1 MKLRPYQS
9 KLIAQIAAHWQSGKR
24 RVIAVAPTGS
34 GKTVLFAKVAD
45 RFLNDF
51 PNGRVWIIAHRIEM
65 LLQARQKIEAM
76 SERRIGK
83 IDIDDRIDPS
93 AEVYICSIQ
102 SLTAR
107 LPEITIAPS
116 LIIIDEVHH
125 AVADSYQ
132 EVLRKFPNSLVLG
145 VTATPIRA
153 DGNGFRDSFDELVCA
168 PGVKQLIE
176 QGYLAPF
183 KVFGA
188 KMIDLKDVKRGR
200 YDYNRQSLVD
210 EIDRTIVYGDLLG
223 AYKQYANNTKTVVFC
238 VDIEHSRATA
248 AAYKA
253 AGIPAEHIDGEMDWK
268 TRFTMLERFRSSE
281 TMVLCNCELILEG
294 FDLDDIQTVQIVRP
308 TASLSLY
315 LQMVGRVLRPHP
327 NKDYARIIDHT
338 SNIALFGLPDEQRYW
353 SLDPVPAMASGW
365 SEKCPSC
372 DHIFHPI
379 KAKVNT
385 YRQMA
390 GGIPRQFGRTICPNC
405 HTNIQF
411 LLRKL
416 GLLFNSDIPAQ
427 IVIEEQSSTIVEIKD
442 AKEIKIQ
449 GGDKV
454 KRSAQTVNKI
464 KDRIHPDHRQLIDNI
479 IRDAQSNVD
488 AIEIISN
495 LDTVEDFGIDHWQYI
510 GAKLQYRPEW
520 GKNSFYKYTVRKRFN
535 IQRGEP
541 DCSIIEI
548 FEIVEELPT
557 DGIFEPINWT
567 LDLAIAEK
575 YVSFARLQRRTY
587 HIVKLT
593 RTGAQWQ
600 EALQL
605 LEVAG

>member
-1 MKLRPYQS
+1 
-9 KLIAQIAAHWQSGKR
+9 
-24 RVIAVAPTGS
+24 
-34 GKTVLFAKVAD
+34 
-45 RFLNDF
+45 
-51 PNGRVWIIAHRIEM
+51 
-65 LLQARQKIEAM
+65 
-76 SERRIGK
+76 
-83 IDIDDRIDPS
+83 
-93 AEVYICSIQ
+93 
-102 SLTAR
+102 
-107 LPEITIAPS
+107 
-116 LIIIDEVHH
+116 
-125 AVADSYQ
+125 
-132 EVLRKFPNSLVLG
+132 
-145 VTATPIRA
+145 
-153 DGNGFRDSFDELVCA
+153 
-168 PGVKQLIE
+168 
-176 QGYLAPF
+176 
-183 KVFGA
+183 
-188 KMIDLKDVKRGR
+188 LK
-200 YDYNRQSLVD
+200 N
-210 EIDRTIVYGDLLG
+210 
-223 AYKQYANNTKTVVFC
+223 
-238 VDIEHSRATA
+238 
-248 AAYKA
+248 KA
-253 AGIPAEHIDGEMDWK
+253 A
-268 TRFTMLERFRSSE
+268 RS
-281 TMVLCNCELILEG
+281 LN
-294 FDLDDIQTVQIVRP
+294 
-308 TASLSLY
+308 
-315 LQMVGRVLRPHP
+315 
-327 NKDYARIIDHT
+327 
-338 SNIALFGLPDEQRYW
+338 
-353 SLDPVPAMASGW
+353 
-365 SEKCPSC
+365 
-372 DHIFHPI
+372 
-379 KAKVNT
+379 
-385 YRQMA
+385 
-390 GGIPRQFGRTICPNC
+390 
-405 HTNIQF
+405 
-411 LLRKL
+411 
-416 GLLFNSDIPAQ
+416 
-427 IVIEEQSSTIVEIKD
+427 